1 MVEAVVL
8 YPSPPIGHLLAM
20 VELGKL
26 LLSHRPSLSIHI
38 LIATPPYQAESTAS
52 YIAAVSSTIPS
63 IVFHKLPKVTLLP
76 STDVTHHEFLTFEV
90 LRLSNP
96 NVHETLLSISKDYK
110 VHAFIMDFFCTV
122 AFKVAVDLSIP
133 PYFFYT
139 SGVATL
145 SSFFYLPTLHNNTTK
160 SFKELNLLLN
170 IPGVPPVP
178 SADMPKPVLD
188 RNDQVYHIFI
198 NNSMYLPKSAGI
210 IINSFESLEPRAI
223 KAIRDGLCVPDGPTP
238 PLYCIGPLIADVDR
252 RSGARSN
259 VAGEGAPDDCLMW
272 LDKQPSK
279 SVVFLCFGSL
289 GLFSAQQLKEIAEGL
304 ERSEQRFLWVVRNPP
319 SENLSVAIKEQSEP
333 DLNTLL
339 PMGFLERTKEKG
351 KVVKSWAPQV
361 AVLNHDSIGG
371 FVTHCGWNSVLES
384 VCAGVPM
391 VAWPLYAEQRFNR
404 VLLVEEMKIALPMV
418 ESETGFVDSS
428 ELEKRVRELME
439 WEQGK
444 LVRERTVAM
453 KHAAKAAMSKGG
465 SSRLA
470 LAKLFESWKKE

>member
-1 MVEAVVL
+1 
-8 YPSPPIGHLLAM
+8 
-20 VELGKL
+20 
-26 LLSHRPSLSIHI
+26 
-38 LIATPPYQAESTAS
+38 
-52 YIAAVSSTIPS
+52 
-63 IVFHKLPKVTLLP
+63 
-76 STDVTHHEFLTFEV
+76 
-90 LRLSNP
+90 
-96 NVHETLLSISKDYK
+96 
-110 VHAFIMDFFCTV
+110 MDFFCTD

-139 SGVATL
+139 SGVASL
-145 SSFFYLPTLHNNTTK
+145 SSFFYLPTLHKNTTK
-160 SFKELNLLLN
+160 SFKELNLILN

-188 RNDQVYHIFI
+188 RNDQVYHIFC

-210 IINSFESLEPRAI
+210 ITNSFESLEPRAT

-238 PLYCIGPLIADVDR
+238 PLYCIGPLIADVDQ
-252 RSGARSN
+252 RSGAASN
-259 VAGEGAPDDCLMW
+259 AAGEGVPDDCLTW
-272 LDKQPSK
+272 LDKQTSK
-279 SVVFLCFGSL
+279 SVVFFCFGSL

-319 SENLSVAIKEQSEP
+319 SENQSVAIKEQSEP
-333 DLNTLL
+333 DLNSLL
-339 PMGFLERTKEKG
+339 PMGFLERTKERG

-418 ESETGFVDSS
+418 ESETGFVGSS
-428 ELEKRVRELME
+428 EVEKRVRELME

-444 LVRERTVAM
+444 LVRERAVAM
-453 KHAAKAAMSKGG
+453 KHAAKAAMSEGG

-470 LAKLFESWKKE
+470 LVKLFDSWKK

>member
-38 LIATPPYQAESTAS
+38 LIATPPYQAESTAP

-76 STDVTHHEFLTFEV
+76 STDVAHHEFLTFEV

-133 PYFFYT
+133 PYFLYT

-304 ERSEQRFLWVVRNPP
+304 ERSEQRF
-319 SENLSVAIKEQSEP
+319 
-333 DLNTLL
+333 
-339 PMGFLERTKEKG
+339 
-351 KVVKSWAPQV
+351 
-361 AVLNHDSIGG
+361 
-371 FVTHCGWNSVLES
+371 
-384 VCAGVPM
+384 
-391 VAWPLYAEQRFNR
+391 NR

-428 ELEKRVRELME
+428 EVEKRVRELME